1 MMTRREALKKTALLT
16 AATAVPWLLRQPAVA
31 AVAAPTGPFTLPPLS
46 YAFDALEPHID
57 ARTMEIHHDKHH
69 QAYVN
74 NLNKAVAGHADLAAK
89 TVEELICNLASAPE
103 NIRKAVQNN
112 GGGHANHSFFWQ
124 CLKKNDNGRPA
135 GELARAIEKKWGGLD
150 GFKAEFTKAA
160 VTQFGSGWAWLTLNG
175 RELAIEQTSNQDSP
189 LSQGRVPLLAIDVWE
204 HAYYLKY
211 QNRRPEYVAA
221 FFNVI
226 HWDFVSERYAKRV
239 G

>member
-1 MMTRREALKKTALLT
+1 MMTRREALKATALLT
-16 AATAVPWLLRQPAVA
+16 AATTVPWLLRNSA
-31 AVAAPTGPFTLPPLS
+31 AAADAAPTGPFTLPPLP

-89 TVEELICNLASAPE
+89 TVEELIRNLVSVPE

-112 GGGHANHSFFWQ
+112 GGGHANHAFFWQ
-124 CLKKNDNGRPA
+124 CLRKNEGGRPA
-135 GELARAIEKKWGGLD
+135 SELAKAIEKKWGGFD
-150 GFKAEFTKAA
+150 GFKAEFAKAA
-160 VTQFGSGWAWLTLNG
+160 TTQFGSGWAWLTLKD
-175 RELAIEQTSNQDSP
+175 RELAIEQSSNQDSP
-189 LSQGRVPLLAIDVWE
+189 LSQGRAPLLAIDVWE

-211 QNRRPEYVAA
+211 QNRRPDYVAA

-226 HWDFVSERYAKRV
+226 HWDFVSERYARLV